1 MRFKNILWLL
11 LIGLF
16 FAPKGREYPM
26 YIIDRIEESVVVVEW
41 EGGHIY
47 LPKEIF
53 REPIKEGDVLDISIR
68 VDNQTTDNR
77 LKKIEKLMEF
87 DE

>member
-11 LIGLF
+11 VIGLF
-16 FAPKGREYPM
+16 FTPGGREYPT
-26 YIIDRIEESVVVVEW
+26 YIVDRIEENLVIVEW

-53 REPIKEGDVLDISIR
+53 PEPIKEGDVLDIAIK
-68 VDNQTTDNR
+68 VDHELTENR
-77 LKKIEKLMEF
+77 IKKIEKLMEF

>member
-11 LIGLF
+11 VLSLY
-16 FAPKGREYPM
+16 FAPEGRDYPT
-26 YIIDRIEESVVVVEW
+26 YIIDCIEENVVVVEW

-53 REPIKEGDVLDISIR
+53 PEPIKEGDVLDIAIR
-68 VDNQTTDNR
+68 VDNQLTESR